1 MLQKKVR
8 WENSNSRPPWAT
20 VTLSERKKNQN
31 KRKGK
36 KKKKIREDRV
46 VNIKHY
52 GKTWAKA
59 VFDLLFNKSLVRKQF
74 GRKVGYKGQQN

>member
-8 WENSNSRPPWAT
+8 WENSNSRPSWAT
-20 VTLSERKKNQN
+20 VTLSKRKKDQN
-31 KRKGK
+31 KRKGEK
-36 KKKKIREDRV
+36 NQRREDRV

-52 GKTWAKA
+52 GKTRAKA

>member
-8 WENSNSRPPWAT
+8 WKNSNSRPSWAT
-20 VTLSERKKNQN
+20 VTLSKRKKDQN
-31 KRKGK
+31 KRKGEK
-36 KKKKIREDRV
+36 NQRREDGV

-52 GKTWAKA
+52 GKTRAKA
-59 VFDLLFNKSLVRKQF
+59 VSDLLFNKSLVRKQF